1 MASKKNFHKSFE
13 KSKRKQELQKNK
25 TFKRS
30 RGNRAPRQKHW
41 DISDDYDDVEQFER
55 IMPLDERDR
64 RRAVETN
71 IKSKRKEAEDEDVE
85 LDTYDD
91 LDTAYGRVIEVSMGI
106 CRVEYDGEVLLCSLR
121 GALTAEQTGFTNV
134 VTVGDY
140 VDIQTAEAGKGI
152 IEAVLPR
159 RNHIARPDPFYAHL
173 QQLLVAN
180 VDQLLIVAAW
190 RQPHIWTELI
200 DRYLITAERNGIT
213 PVICVNKIDLAD
225 DPTEVDEILH
235 PYQINGY
242 RIICTSAT
250 TGKGINELRE
260 LVTGKVTVLAGL
272 SGVGK
277 SSLLSAIQ
285 PDFDLR
291 VGEVNDELGQGR
303 HTTTQ
308 SNMMSFGE
316 DGYVIDT
323 PGIREFGLYG
333 LAADELVSF
342 YPEFADL
349 AHQCRFADCT
359 HLHEPGC
366 AVLEAVETGTVSQL
380 RHHNYQLIRKSLK
393 G

>member
-13 KSKRKQELQKNK
+13 KSKRKQQLQKNK

-41 DISDDYDDVEQFER
+41 DVVDDYEDIEQFER

-64 RRAVETN
+64 RRAVETH
-71 IKSKRKEAEDEDVE
+71 IKAQRSEDDAAVSSVA
-85 LDTYDD
+85 D
-91 LDTAYGRVIEVSMGI
+91 LDAAYGRVIEVSMGI
-106 CRVEYDGEVLLCSLR
+106 CRVEYEGEVLLCSLR
-121 GALTAEQTGFTNV
+121 GALTVEQTGFTNV
-134 VTVGDY
+134 VTIGDY
-140 VDIQTAEAGKGI
+140 VDIQPTEAGKGI
-152 IEAVLPR
+152 IEAVMPR
-159 RNHIARPDPFYAHL
+159 RNSIARPDPFYTHL

-200 DRYLITAERNGIT
+200 DRYLITAERNAIT

-225 DPTEVDEILH
+225 NLAEVDEVLY
-235 PYQINGY
+235 PYQHNGY
-242 RIICTSAT
+242 HIIHTSAT
-250 TGKGINELRE
+250 KGIGMKHLCEW
-260 LVTGKVTVLAGL
+260 VAGKVTVLAGL

-277 SSLLSAIQ
+277 SSLLAAIQ

-291 VGEVNDELGQGR
+291 VGAVNDALGQGR

-308 SNMMSFGE
+308 SNMMSFG
-316 DGYVIDT
+316 DGGYVIDT

-333 LAADELVSF
+333 LAADELVHF
-342 YPEFADL
+342 YPEFAEQ
-349 AHQCRFADCT
+349 AGQCRFADCT

-366 AVLEAVETGTVSQL
+366 VVLEAVEAGAVSQL

-393 G
+393 K